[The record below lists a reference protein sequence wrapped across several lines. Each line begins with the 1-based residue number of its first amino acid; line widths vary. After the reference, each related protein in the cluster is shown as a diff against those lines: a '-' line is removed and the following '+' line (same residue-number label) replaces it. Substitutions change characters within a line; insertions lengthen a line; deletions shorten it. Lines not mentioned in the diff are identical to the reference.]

1 MEELKRNV
9 FVHRVDA
16 MGFPTASAIVVT
28 QSRAF
33 VIDTLTRPQ
42 DMDPVLAALADRATG
57 RRRVVVNTHHHW
69 DHVYGNA
76 AFRTSDIVAQRTCPR
91 LLEAQLHGI
100 SESVP
105 APPREGVPGPTLTFG
120 DRLTY
125 LGDDETVHLIHTP
138 GHSADSIVVYLDEA
152 SVLFAGDTLE
162 WPLPTFTQR
171 DSCDTWVRTL
181 RQLKQLPAETIV
193 PSHGPVM
200 GKELIDANE
209 RYITG
214 VYAAVAEL
222 KKQGVERHDLDLP
235 AEEFLAPGVELGSTY
250 RIAHRENVEWIYDEL

>member
-1 MEELKRNV
+1 MEELRRNV

-16 MGFPTASAIVVT
+16 VGFPTASAVVVT
-28 QSRAF
+28 RSRAF

-42 DMDPVLAALADRATG
+42 DMDPVLAALADRAPG

-76 AFRTSDIVAQRTCPR
+76 AFPTCDIVAQRTCPR

-100 SESVP
+100 SESIP
-105 APPREGVPGPTLTFG
+105 APPRDGVPAPTVTFG

-152 SVLFAGDTLE
+152 AILLAGDTLE
-162 WPLPTFTQR
+162 WPLPNFAQR
-171 DSCDTWVRTL
+171 DGRETWVRTL
-181 RQLKQLPAETIV
+181 RQLKQLPVETVV

-200 GKELIDANE
+200 GKELIDRNE
-209 RYITG
+209 RYIDG
-214 VYAAVAEL
+214 VYAAVAGLKQRGAGRHEL
-222 KKQGVERHDLDLP
+222 DVPVEDLVG
-235 AEEFLAPGVELGSTY
+235 PGVELGAAY
-250 RIAHRENVEWIYDEL
+250 RTVHRENLEWAYDEV